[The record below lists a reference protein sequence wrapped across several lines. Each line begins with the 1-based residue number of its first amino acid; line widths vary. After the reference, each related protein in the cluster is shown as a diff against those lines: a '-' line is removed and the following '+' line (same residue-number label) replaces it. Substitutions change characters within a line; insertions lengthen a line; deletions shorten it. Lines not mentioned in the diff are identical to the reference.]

1 MFLDQSYNFGDN
13 LCRLLIC
20 VKMKIKNETDNV
32 GVKEIAR
39 LAKVGLATVDRVIHN
54 RQGVSKS
61 TRERIEKIIT
71 QLNYQPN
78 IFARRLASRKV
89 LEFATLIPSVSVE
102 TNFWE
107 APLNGIEQASM
118 EIRQNAIQVK
128 KYFFDLNNKE
138 SFVKQATLILKSKP
152 DGLLLAPTFV
162 EESLSFLKKCKELN
176 IPYVLINSDIPD
188 QQALC
193 YIGPDIFQS
202 GYLCANLISYLIGE
216 QDRMLLVN
224 ISNSTEQYHEL
235 HRKEEGLRAYW
246 ANNEK
251 NTLLTTINIKK
262 TDFEAVA
269 NALNQSFNLHPDI
282 KLVLVSNS
290 RVWMVAKY
298 LKERGD
304 SHRLLIGF
312 DYIGD
317 NLKYLEDGIIDF
329 LICDKPKEQGY
340 RGIMTL
346 YNYIVFGMP
355 VNNTYYMPIDIIS
368 RENHKFYRN

>member
-1 MFLDQSYNFGDN
+1 
-13 LCRLLIC
+13 
-20 VKMKIKNETDNV
+20 MKIKNETDNV

-39 LAKVGLATVDRVIHN
+39 LGNVGLATVDRVIHN
-54 RQGVSKS
+54 RQGVAKS
-61 TRERIEKIIT
+61 TRERIEKIIK

-89 LEFATLIPSVSVE
+89 LEFATLIPSVSDE

-107 APLNGIEQASM
+107 APLQGIEQASM

-128 KYFFDLNNKE
+128 QYFFNLNNKK
-138 SFVKQATLILKSKP
+138 SFVKQAALILKSKP

-162 EESLSFLKKCKELN
+162 KESISFVKECKELN

-193 YIGPDIFQS
+193 YIGPDLFQS
-202 GYLCANLISYLIGE
+202 GYLCAHLTSYLISE
-216 QDRMLLVN
+216 QDSMLLVN
-224 ISNSTEQYHEL
+224 ISNSVEQYHEL
-235 HRKEEGLRAYW
+235 HRKEEGLRTYW
-246 ANNEK
+246 ANRGK
-251 NTLLTTINIKK
+251 NACLTTINIKQ

-269 NALNQSFNLHPDI
+269 KALNQEFNTHPNI

-290 RVWMVAKY
+290 RAWMVAKY

-304 SHRLLIGF
+304 AHRLLIGF
-312 DYIGD
+312 DYIGE
-317 NLKYLEDGIIDF
+317 NLKYLEDSTIDF

-346 YNYIVFGMP
+346 YNYIVFGMAI
-355 VNNTYYMPIDIIS
+355 NNTYYMPIDIIS
-368 RENHKFYRN
+368 KENHKFYRN